1 MKIILLLA
9 SIYILVLGNECFNIQ
24 PTVGNAVGYGI
35 GDNRKEAYY
44 NAIQELSTYINV
56 NVESDI
62 ELVNGKLT
70 KDEARLTNNLSISNI
85 NIIHQSRENNE
96 WCVVVQYDVRNIEQR
111 IKGLSLKKEVL
122 EENYINNSPL
132 AKRIRNVL
140 GFDVNLN
147 LVYDNGWWVVVQ
159 DKRVSLHYNEMHEF
173 FYNKDKHPKYYKLHL
188 KNAVYYSGSYLNF
201 RLDSE
206 IRRPSTILRV
216 RSDGMT
222 VALTKDWTSS
232 YTSPESEEFRVK
244 NLQKGESV
252 ELLIAIGYP
261 IHTFPMFTGHN
272 IRPSVIHDLSF
283 YDINEMFKTFQTRTY
298 SVRKYWIRGGGK

>member
-1 MKIILLLA
+1 MKIILLLV
-9 SIYILVLGNECFNIQ
+9 SIYILALGNCFNIQ

-44 NAIQELSTYINV
+44 NAIQELSTFINI

-70 KDEARLTNNLSISNI
+70 KDESRLTNNLSISNI

-96 WCVVVQYDVRNIEQR
+96 WCVVVQYDIRPIDQR

-122 EENYINNSPL
+122 EENYINGSPM
-132 AKRIRNVL
+132 AKRIRNIL

-159 DKRVSLHYNEMHEF
+159 DKRVSLHYNEMHAF
-173 FYNKDKHPKYYKLHL
+173 FYSFDKNPKYYKLHL
-188 KNAVYYSGSYLNF
+188 ENAEYHSGEYLNF

-206 IRRPSTILRV
+206 IRNASTIIRI
-216 RSDGMT
+216 RSDG
-222 VALTKDWTSS
+222 LGIILDNQWTSS
-232 YTSPESEEFRVK
+232 YTSPRSENFQVK
-244 NLQKGESV
+244 NLQKSKSV
-252 ELLIAIGYP
+252 EILVAIAYSVNY
-261 IHTFPMFTGHN
+261 FPQADFVGSNSTP
-272 IRPSVIHDLSF
+272 RPEITKD
-283 YDINEMFKTFQTRTY
+283 YDYFNINEMFGTFQTRTY
-298 SVRKYWIRGGGK
+298 SVRRYWIR